1 MRIEELRDGAISR
14 ADAVFRTDRAPWCP
28 EIF

>member
-1 MRIEELRDGAISR
+1 VRELRGGALATASR
-14 ADAVFRTDRAPWCP
+14 AFAGDRAPWCP